1 MNRFA
6 RLLAACLVVAGWASA
21 AAAETYP
28 VRRVTMIN
36 PFPPGSP
43 VDVVARMTAEEL
55 QKEFGQPFIVDNRAG
70 AGGVIGAN
78 VVARA
83 RPDGYT
89 LLLTSAST
97 QIIAPVLRAEMP
109 YDTIRDFR
117 PVSLI
122 AWGPTLVVVHP
133 SLPVRSLQELV
144 AYARAN
150 PEAVAYGSS
159 GTGTILHL
167 SGELFQERTGTRLL
181 HVPFSG
187 AAPAATA
194 LLGGQVLLMFDSI
207 NNAMNQV
214 RAGQL
219 RGLAV
224 LTRERFAGLPD
235 VPTAAEAG
243 MTDLEFPAWIGL
255 LAPAGTPDDVVQA
268 LERAVRQRLG
278 APAVAERLRAAGLF
292 PELSTSADF
301 AAALP
306 RQIALIERI
315 AAAARIPKQ

>member
-1 MNRFA
+1 MH
-6 RLLAACLVVAGWASA
+6 RLIALFAACLLFATGA
-21 AAAETYP
+21 AAQNYP
-28 VRRVTMIN
+28 ARRVTLVN

-43 VDVVARMTAEEL
+43 VDVVARLTAEEL
-55 QKEFGQPFIVDNRAG
+55 QKELGQPFIVDNRAG

-78 VVARA
+78 AVARSRA
-83 RPDGYT
+83 DGYT

-97 QIIAPVLRAEMP
+97 HIIAPVLRAELP
-109 YDTIRDFR
+109 YDPIRDFR
-117 PVSLI
+117 PISLI

-133 SLPVRSLQELV
+133 SLPVTTLQELV

-167 SGELFQERTGTRLL
+167 TGELFQARTGTKLL

-194 LLGGQVLLMFDSI
+194 LLGGQVQLMFDSI
-207 NNAMNQV
+207 NNSMNQV

-235 VPTAAEAG
+235 VPTAIEAG
-243 MTDLEFPAWIGL
+243 MPDLDFPAWIGL
-255 LAPAGTPDDVVQA
+255 LAPAGTPDEVVQV
-268 LERAVRQRLG
+268 LERTIRRSMST
-278 APAVAERLRAAGLF
+278 PAVTERMRAAGLF

-306 RQIALIERI
+306 RQIALIEQI

>member
-6 RLLAACLVVAGWASA
+6 RLLAACLVFAGWTSA

-117 PVSLI
+117 PISLI

-194 LLGGQVLLMFDSI
+194 LLGGQVQLMFDSI

-292 PELSTSADF
+292 PELSTSAEF

-306 RQIALIERI
+306 QQISLIERI